1 MTFAGPVVEVAEAAM
16 DTVFALQVADRTGR
30 TPAEVLQSHARD
42 ALAVVHDVERTCSR
56 FEATSELTRLC
67 ARSREMV
74 PASPLLLELVA
85 LALAVAEASDGAFDP
100 TVGRAMVRHGF
111 DRDWRTATAIDAA
124 PPSASRASWRD
135 VHVDRAAATIRLAQ
149 PLTLDLGALAKGF
162 AVDLILAALPP
173 DWSCSL
179 HAGGDVRCRGP
190 HPEGRAWRVGI
201 RDPFDPD
208 QLTIV
213 AQFAEGAVCTSGSY
227 ERVSASG
234 AHHLL
239 DPRTDEPAVGFRS
252 VSVVAPT
259 AVVADALA
267 TAAFVLGP
275 AHAAAWLEAQGV
287 DAWLIDNEGTRTCIS
302 GLGTTT
308 WDDVR

>member
-1 MTFAGPVVEVAEAAM
+1 M
-16 DTVFALQVADRTGR
+16 DTVFALQVADRVGR
-30 TPAEVLQSHARD
+30 TAVEVLESHARE

-56 FEATSELTRLC
+56 FDATSELTRLC
-67 ARSREMV
+67 AQSRETV
-74 PASPLLLELVA
+74 PVSPLLLELVA

-100 TVGRAMVRHGF
+100 TVGRAMVRQGF
-111 DRDWRTATAIDAA
+111 DRDWRTATTIDAA
-124 PPSASRASWRD
+124 PPTAQRASWRD
-135 VHVDRAAATIRLAQ
+135 VHVDRVAGTIRLTQA
-149 PLTLDLGALAKGF
+149 LTLDLGALAKGF
-162 AVDLILAALPP
+162 AVDLILAALPAE
-173 DWSCSL
+173 WSCSL

-201 RDPFDPD
+201 RDPFAPD
-208 QLTIV
+208 QLAVV
-213 AQFAEGAVCTSGSY
+213 AQLAEGAVCTSGSY

-239 DPRTDEPAVGFRS
+239 DPRTEAPAVGFRS

-287 DAWLIDNEGTRTCIS
+287 DAWLIDDAGIRTRVS

-308 WDDVR
+308 WDDVI